1 MSGTP
6 IGFGDRR
13 PGGAGQAVERTFSP
27 EFRNRL
33 DAVIAF
39 RPLDEP
45 IMAQVVDKF
54 IAQLQ
59 ASLAERKVTLS
70 LAPAARSELARRG
83 WDPLFGA
90 RPLGRLIETEIG
102 NVLAEEMLFGRLT
115 SGGRVRIGLKAGQL
129 TFNFGG

>member
-1 MSGTP
+1 
-6 IGFGDRR
+6 
-13 PGGAGQAVERTFSP
+13 
-27 EFRNRL
+27 
-33 DAVIAF
+33 
-39 RPLDEP
+39 
-45 IMAQVVDKF
+45 
-54 IAQLQ
+54 LQ

-115 SGGRVRIGLKAGQL
+115 SGGRVRIGLMAGQL